1 MTNSSWLSHV
11 RKTMHQHPGESFTF
25 ILKRANKTYRR
36 GGGKI
41 KKKNKKKRNITKKE
55 KKRKKNKNKKN
66 KNKKNKK

>member
-1 MTNSSWLSHV
+1 MKNSSWLSHV

-41 KKKNKKKRNITKKE
+41 KKKNKKKKKY
-55 KKRKKNKNKKN
+55 N
-66 KNKKNKK
+66 